1 MPKLPL
7 LAEKIF
13 VVLALFLSTTALIPM
28 LLNGDDA
35 SGSAPDPFSPIVFT
49 SIYTVTAVLVALN
62 WKSFVYV
69 AQKDFSIWLLVGI
82 ALASILWTQLPDIT
96 PRRSMLLLG
105 TTTFGVY
112 LAVRY
117 SLREQLQL
125 LAMALG
131 LVIALS
137 FVFAIFLPSYG
148 QMTAQ
153 EGGIHAGA
161 WRGVMPHKNLL
172 GRLMSL
178 SSMVFLLIAIAN
190 PMRDRIYRWLTWS
203 GYVLSI
209 VLVLLST
216 SKTALVVSLVLLMI
230 MPLYRAWRRQYS
242 FLIPF
247 MIAFVLIVGSA
258 TLLFIDNL
266 DAIAGALG
274 KDLTLTGRTDIWAA
288 MFELISQRPWGGY
301 GYNAFWQGWDVETS
315 AYMWRVLGW
324 ECPYGHN
331 GFMDLLS
338 ELGISGL
345 AVFILSFITT
355 YAKGINWLRA
365 VPTPEGLWPLMYLTY
380 LLIYN
385 VSESTLLSSNSIFW
399 IMYVSTI
406 FSMALE
412 SEQIKMFTLNSTFAQ
427 E

>member
-1 MPKLPL
+1 MPKLPT

-13 VVLALFLSTTALIPM
+13 VVLALFLSTTALIPV
-28 LLNGDDA
+28 LL
-35 SGSAPDPFSPIVFT
+35 SGNDPSGTAPDPISPIFFT
-49 SIYTVTAVLVALN
+49 SIYTVTIVLVAFN

-69 AQKDFSIWLLVGI
+69 AQKDFSIWLLIGI
-82 ALASILWTQLPDIT
+82 AVASILWTQLPDIT

-112 LAVRY
+112 LAMRY

-125 LAMALG
+125 LSCALG

-172 GRLMSL
+172 GRLMAF
-178 SSMVFLLIAIAN
+178 SSMVFLLTAIAN
-190 PMRDRIYRWLTWS
+190 PMRDLRYRWLTWS

-209 VLVLLST
+209 VLVILST

-247 MIAFVLIVGSA
+247 MIAFVLIAGSA
-258 TLLFIDNL
+258 TTLFIDNL

-274 KDLTLTGRTDIWAA
+274 RDLTLTGRTEIWAA

-301 GYNAFWQGWDVETS
+301 GFNAFWQGWDAETS

-345 AVFILSFITT
+345 AVFILSFLTT
-355 YAKGINWLRA
+355 YARGVQWLRA

-385 VSESTLLSSNSIFW
+385 ISESTLLASNSIFW
-399 IMYVSTI
+399 IMYVSII

-412 SEQIKMFTLNSTFAQ
+412 SEQIKMFSLASQFAK

>member
-1 MPKLPL
+1 MQKLTQ

-28 LLNGDDA
+28 FLNGDDA
-35 SGSAPDPFSPIVFT
+35 SGIAPDPFSPIVFT
-49 SIYTVTAVLVALN
+49 SIYTVTIVLIALN

-69 AQKDFSIWLLVGI
+69 ARKDFAIWLLVGI
-82 ALASILWTQLPDIT
+82 AMASILWTQLPDIT
-96 PRRSMLLLG
+96 SRRSILLLG

-117 SLREQLQL
+117 SFREQLQL
-125 LAMALG
+125 MAIAFG

-172 GRLMSL
+172 GRLMAL
-178 SSMVFLLIAIAN
+178 SSIVFLLTAIAN
-190 PMRDRIYRWLTWS
+190 PMGDRRYRWLTWS

-209 VLVLLST
+209 VLVILST

-230 MPLYRAWRRQYS
+230 LPLYRAWRLNYS

-247 MIAFVLIVGSA
+247 MIAFVLIFGSA
-258 TLLFIDNL
+258 ATLFIGNL

-274 KDLTLTGRTDIWAA
+274 RDLTLTGRTEIWAA
-288 MFELISQRPWGGY
+288 MLELISQRPWGGY
-301 GYNAFWQGWDVETS
+301 GYNAFWQGWDAETS

-345 AVFILSFITT
+345 AVFIFSFFTT
-355 YAKGINWLRA
+355 YAMGVNWLRA
-365 VPTPEGLWPLMYLTY
+365 VPTPEGLWPLMFLTY

-385 VSESTLLSSNSIFW
+385 ISESTLLASNSIFW
-399 IMYVSTI
+399 IVYVSVI

-412 SEQIKMFTLNSTFAQ
+412 SEQIKMFTLNSTFT
-427 E
+427 EE